1 MRIGRFNRQSTAICG
16 SWTQTALP
24 AHLVVVCAEGPV
36 NGGEVLDVR
45 PRHDTEGE
53 RDLLQ
58 VCRAHRPQR
67 CGASARVALQQAMAC
82 SLYTP
87 LEPVVVEMFLGFILT
102 SNGMERWRYG
112 MRKCVPSGIAF
123 SLTPLNL
130 SKIRARVP
138 PGTSLFGRSSVH
150 QLLVLHGLAEMQAL
164 TRWMPAELQ
173 LREAQGLCME

>member
-36 NGGEVLDVR
+36 NGGEVLDVW

-58 VCRAHRPQR
+58 VWRS
-67 CGASARVALQQAMAC
+67 ASATALRTISQGRLLC
-82 SLYTP
+82 SDLYTP

>member
-58 VCRAHRPQR
+58 VWRS
-67 CGASARVALQQAMAC
+67 ASATALRIISQGRLPC
-82 SLYTP
+82 SDLYTP

-138 PGTSLFGRSSVH
+138 PGTSLFGRSWVH
-150 QLLVLHGLAEMQAL
+150 QLLVLHGLAEMHAL